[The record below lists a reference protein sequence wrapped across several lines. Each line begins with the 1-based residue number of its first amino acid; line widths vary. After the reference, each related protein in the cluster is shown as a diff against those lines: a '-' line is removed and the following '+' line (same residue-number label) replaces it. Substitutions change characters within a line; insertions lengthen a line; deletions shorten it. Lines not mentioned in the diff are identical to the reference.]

1 MDDAFQELDFSEIS
15 AKNINSKKRSNDIN
29 IKTRGGIIRLGSIM
43 IIGIIILILIIGL
56 ISKSNSL
63 SVFEE
68 KLNTLKENI
77 TLEEKEISNIE
88 EKNRFLSIEV
98 LDTKKNAEKLLK
110 QKNDIKNNLIT
121 LENSNKKSKEEIKN
135 ANDAISLLQEKL
147 IEFEEI
153 KNKIDDLQKS
163 IDYYQNEIEK
173 LNKKHDN

>member
-110 QKNDIKNNLIT
+110 QKNNIKNNLVT
-121 LENSNKKSKEEIKN
+121 LENSNKKSMEDIKN

>member
-1 MDDAFQELDFSEIS
+1 M
-15 AKNINSKKRSNDIN
+15 
-29 IKTRGGIIRLGSIM
+29 KTLGSV
-43 IIGIIILILIIGL
+43 
-56 ISKSNSL
+56 SQHS
-63 SVFEE
+63 FHE
-68 KLNTLKENI
+68 
-77 TLEEKEISNIE
+77 
-88 EKNRFLSIEV
+88 NRFLSIEV

>member
-68 KLNTLKENI
+68 KLNTLKEKI

-110 QKNDIKNNLIT
+110 QKNNIKNNLVT
-121 LENSNKKSKEEIKN
+121 LENSNKKSMEDIKN